1 MKHWFLEVFLPMWA
15 KETVLQDN
23 RVLRRQVRQLRQ
35 ENEVLQSY
43 IRGMEKAL
51 RRRGSDASA
60 ACGR

>member
-1 MKHWFLEVFLPMWA
+1 MKRWLQNNFLPMWA

-51 RRRGSDASA
+51 RRRGKVES
-60 ACGR
+60 